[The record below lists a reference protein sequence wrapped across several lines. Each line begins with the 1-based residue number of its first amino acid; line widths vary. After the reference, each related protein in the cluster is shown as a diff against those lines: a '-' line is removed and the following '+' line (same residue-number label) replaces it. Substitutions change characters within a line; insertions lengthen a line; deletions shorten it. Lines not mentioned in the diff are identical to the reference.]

1 MTDKVLK
8 QWLKER
14 DEVVKTYDIDAFK
27 SFWHKWQEKG
37 VYDRY
42 MPLPPD
48 KVIEIS
54 MRKMVYHMT
63 SATEEE
69 KRDAEQWLHKH
80 GSSTEM

>member
-1 MTDKVLK
+1 MKDKVLK

-14 DEVVKTYDIDAFK
+14 DKVVKTYDINAFK
-27 SFWHKWQEKG
+27 AFWYKWQKKG
-37 VYDRY
+37 VYDRH
-42 MPLPPD
+42 MLLPPD

-69 KRDAEQWLHKH
+69 KRGAEQWLIEH